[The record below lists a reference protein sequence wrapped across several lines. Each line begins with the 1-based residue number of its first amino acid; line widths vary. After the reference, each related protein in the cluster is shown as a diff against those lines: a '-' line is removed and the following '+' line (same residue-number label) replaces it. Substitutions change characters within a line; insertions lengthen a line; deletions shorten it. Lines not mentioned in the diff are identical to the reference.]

1 MQDCR
6 GNIFGASRFG
16 MRLLWCTYRILRC
29 TCQRL
34 HHCPAHHCLHH
45 NFLHCHCFFF
55 MFSLHKNR
63 SCSKISILP
72 NKLQLPGRQWVISEI
87 RCSRQR
93 PTNAPAPVL
102 PSQWVVPTYPPVLPT
117 QCYLPTYPP
126 VLPMQQQQLPTH
138 QHNASAAIPTT
149 HQTTNTVPHQQHP
162 AAPIN
167 TGAITE

>member
-45 NFLHCHCFFF
+45 NFLHCHCFF

-93 PTNAPAPVL
+93 PTNAPA
-102 PSQWVVPTYPPVLPT
+102 TVLPT
-117 QCYLPTYPP
+117 SASFPVGSTHLPTC
-126 VLPMQQQQLPTH
+126 
-138 QHNASAAIPTT
+138 A
-149 HQTTNTVPHQQHP
+149 TNTVLHTNLPTCVTNATAAASHP
-162 AAPIN
+162 PTQCICSNTHHPPPTRPPIQCHISN
-167 TGAITE
+167 T